1 MTVDE
6 RIYGS
11 DLFLENGDLQISNT
25 GDLQHIDSLNNVG
38 QAMKNALT
46 TEIGTLFYSPSYGV
60 NLLAIIGN
68 KNISIVQTR
77 LINEVTKILK
87 SDYRVKTIDQLLVEQ
102 DSNNPTQINITIR
115 VTPINSMDSI
125 NISLSYP
132 FNGISLPITS
142 IVSENDISTTALSVS
157 TLYSIYSINGV
168 WLSSDIQKVGI
179 NYYTGGFINYNNVS
193 LGTALPS
200 RNTKVIIDYTTLNVI
215 NSKQI
220 RQIFSEQIFCNDGIT
235 MTTLY
240 NIFDVAGIW
249 NSVDTEKLFN
259 LINTIKFSNKNIEFL
274 SPVTAGNIYFIDYST
289 KDDIK

>member
-1 MTVDE
+1 MSNQARTL
-6 RIYGS
+6 
-11 DLFLENGDLQISNT
+11 DLP
-25 GDLQHIDSLNNVG
+25 SL
-38 QAMKNALT
+38 
-46 TEIGTLFYSPSYGV
+46 I
-60 NLLAIIGN
+60 
-68 KNISIVQTR
+68 
-77 LINEVTKILK
+77 
-87 SDYRVKTIDQLLVEQ
+87 
-102 DSNNPTQINITIR
+102 
-115 VTPINSMDSI
+115 
-125 NISLSYP
+125 